1 MIANMSWSFCCGAI
15 LHSISCIRGIVAE
28 KQCFTVSTQCQN
40 VPTEY
45 RILRKHFLAW
55 RYCSMILY
63 VYFSWFSLT
72 VSSDMS
78 PTTSTTTMKAN
89 FDASITL
96 EPWYFNEG
104 PSDCKNMFVVTGFR
118 YIEVLFRLEPK
129 GFPIFYSVLL
139 QRRRKHVQHPT
150 NPGVRVK
157 DYTISWKSA

>member
-1 MIANMSWSFCCGAI
+1 MKFLLWCNFAF
-15 LHSISCIRGIVAE
+15 
-28 KQCFTVSTQCQN
+28 
-40 VPTEY
+40 
-45 RILRKHFLAW
+45 HFLYTRNSCW
-55 RYCSMILY
+55 ETMFYRLNSMSKCTNWIPYLKKAFPCMEVLLNDTLRLY
-63 VYFSWFSLT
+63 VSWFSLT

-96 EPWYFNEG
+96 EPLYFNEG